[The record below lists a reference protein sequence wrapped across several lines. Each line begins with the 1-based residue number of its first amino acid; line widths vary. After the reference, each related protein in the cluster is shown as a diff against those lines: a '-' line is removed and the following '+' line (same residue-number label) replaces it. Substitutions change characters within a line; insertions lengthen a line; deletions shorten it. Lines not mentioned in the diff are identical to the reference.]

1 MFTDHKAAEDI
12 LTMKTFKT
20 SSAVRQNLRLIRASQ
35 FMSQYPHIVIV
46 YRPGKDHV
54 NADALSRLKSVSS
67 SDTAETDS
75 VFGFVA
81 TVVGLSMPV
90 LIEFTEGYKKDRH
103 LSLIYDHL
111 VRRLDKQEVNTVK
124 EVEGR
129 PPPTSYASVAKV
141 PGGGPHQA
149 KYGGFSA
156 RRINGHTLL
165 YIEDQ
170 DRHPR
175 LCVPASCHRLL
186 FKCAHD
192 DANHAGFERAYKR
205 LRPNYYIKNLSGS
218 LRLYVTT
225 CPSCLRNNPD
235 RHKPFGQLQPI
246 TIPAMPFEM
255 VSLDLVV
262 KLSEVAFDCNK
273 YDSFMTIT
281 DKLTKMV
288 TIILG
293 RENWSADRWALAFWH
308 GYYRRWGIPQ
318 RVLSDRG
325 KIFLSELWMGL
336 FRLMRTDLLVTTAYH
351 PQSDGQSERTNQT
364 VEIALRHLVGAS
376 KSDWPH
382 FLTEIEFS
390 HNNMVNISTSKTPME
405 MVTGLNMRSGFE
417 AATPDIARSVVDW
430 TQVRQRQREEAH
442 DALVFAQAKMSIY
455 YDKNHQP
462 ITFKPGDRVY
472 ISLAKGFAAGYKLPH
487 NVVNRKLSQQ
497 HVGPF
502 AILDA
507 VGALAYRLDIPSSW
521 KIHPVISVVHLKRA
535 PPDPFNREHP
545 PPPDIVQDD
554 TGDDHEE
561 YEVEEILDS
570 RLVGKAKKRK
580 QYWIKWKG
588 WGPEHNQWIEEDD
601 MANAKDLVEQFES
614 RDSFEAVATTPIPL
628 REGPV
633 WSSNLH
639 TPRQTR
645 PATIDHN
652 RLSAPTRPSLRRRIA
667 RVAYPPAQ
675 KGE

>member
-1 MFTDHKAAEDI
+1 
-12 LTMKTFKT
+12 
-20 SSAVRQNLRLIRASQ
+20 
-35 FMSQYPHIVIV
+35 MSQYPHVIIV

-67 SDTAETDS
+67 LTPDTAGTHG

-103 LSLIYDHL
+103 FSLIYDEL
-111 VRRLDKQEVNTVK
+111 VRKLNKQEVNVND
-124 EVEGR
+124 EG
-129 PPPTSYASVAKV
+129 PVSYTSVTRM

-149 KYGGFSA
+149 KCGGFLA
-156 RRINGHTLL
+156 RRVNGHTLL

-175 LCVPASCHRLL
+175 LCVPSSCHRFI

-205 LRPNYYIKNLSGS
+205 LRPNYYIKNLSGL
-218 LRLYVTT
+218 LRSYVTS

-235 RHKPFGQLQPI
+235 RHKPFGQLQPS

-255 VSLDLVV
+255 VTLDLVV
-262 KLSEVAFDCNK
+262 KLPNAAFDGNM

-288 TIILG
+288 TVILG
-293 RENWSADRWALAFWH
+293 RENWAADRWALAFWH

-376 KSDWPH
+376 KTDWPH
-382 FLTEIEFS
+382 FLTEVEFN
-390 HNNMVNISTSKTPME
+390 HNNMVNTSTNKTPME
-405 MVTGLNMRSGFE
+405 MVTGLNMRSGFQS
-417 AATPDIARSVVDW
+417 ATPDVGQSAVDW
-430 TQVRQRQREEAH
+430 TQIRQRQREEAY

-455 YDKNHQP
+455 YDRNHQP
-462 ITFKPGDRVY
+462 VAFKPGDRVF

-502 AILDA
+502 AILEA
-507 VGALAYRLDIPSSW
+507 IGPLAYRLDIPSTW
-521 KIHPVISVVHLKRA
+521 KIHPIISVVHLKPA
-535 PPDPFNREHP
+535 PPDPFNRDHP

-554 TGDDHEE
+554 TGDHEE
-561 YEVEEILDS
+561 YEVEEVLDS
-570 RLVGKAKKRK
+570 RLVGRSRKRK
-580 QYWIKWKG
+580 QYWVKWKG
-588 WGPEHNQWIEEDD
+588 WGPEHNQWIGEDD
-601 MANAKDLVEQFES
+601 MSNARDLVEQFES

-628 REGPV
+628 REGRT

-639 TPRQTR
+639 TPRPPR
-645 PATIDHN
+645 PATID
-652 RLSAPTRPSLRRRIA
+652 RAPSPGRPALRRRVA
-667 RVAYPPAQ
+667 RIAYPPAQ
-675 KGE
+675 E